1 MHKTI
6 SLMATCACAAVV
18 LVTTVGGVAAEAAVT
33 PGVTANTINVG
44 IPYVDLAAVSSLGV
58 KLNQGSFPDAYN
70 ALIAKLNAHGG
81 IDGRKLVPYI
91 VAVNPVGTAPAST
104 ACTQLTED
112 DPVFVA
118 IAPLSPDCYLQQHH
132 TPTIGSSFQGNLP
145 AGSAP
150 NFTLQAPPS
159 AYDPL
164 QLAAFDKAGIFKDK
178 RVGLYAGATTDE
190 SELAVVRSAL
200 SKLHVKVVQSAI
212 DYAPSNDQAAA
223 TQDAEAIAE
232 RFQAARINE
241 VVAVGSGSASWP
253 QYLASNQST
262 YDPAWVATND
272 DALSGVL
279 SSAGGAA
286 SNILDKVV
294 TSTPGPSATQVWADP
309 GIQKCV
315 AIIHKAYPSDTITP
329 YNANAT
335 GNHDHTYIAP
345 ESACENLALFTA
357 IARAAG
363 KDLTVK
369 TFTRAGEAL
378 KNISLPGSGGSVSF
392 GPGQPY
398 ALGTVHLGHFDP
410 TTKQLVFATKS
421 AAT

>member
-1 MHKTI
+1 MPKTI
-6 SLMATCACAAVV
+6 SRMATWVCAAVI
-18 LVTTVGGVAAEAAVT
+18 LGTTVWGVAGAATST
-33 PGVTANTINVG
+33 PGVTPTSIAVG
-44 IPYVDLAAVSSLGV
+44 VPYVDLAAVSSLGV
-58 KLNQGSFPDAYN
+58 KLNQGSFPDAYK
-70 ALIAKLNAHGG
+70 ALIANLNAHGG

-91 VAVNPVGTAPAST
+91 VAVSPVGTAPAGT

-132 TPTIGSSFQGNLP
+132 TPTIASSFQGNLP

-164 QLAAFDKAGIFKDK
+164 QLAAFDKAGVFKGK
-178 RVGLYAGATTDE
+178 KVGLYAGETTDQ
-190 SELAVVRSAL
+190 SELAVVQSAL

-212 DYAPSNDQAAA
+212 DYAPPNDQAAA
-223 TQDAEAIAE
+223 TQDAEAIAQ
-232 RFQAARINE
+232 RFQAAGINE

-262 YDPAWVATND
+262 YHPAWVATNSN
-272 DALSGVL
+272 ALSGVL
-279 SSAGGAA
+279 SSAGAA
-286 SNILDKVV
+286 EDSILEKVA
-294 TSTPGPSATQVWADP
+294 TSTPGASATQVWADP

-315 AIIHKAYPSDTITP
+315 AIIRKAYPSDTITA
-329 YNANAT
+329 YNANAA
-335 GNHDHTYIAP
+335 GNDDHTYIAP
-345 ESACENLALFTA
+345 ESACENLALFTT
-357 IARAAG
+357 IAKAAG

-369 TFTRAGEAL
+369 TFTRAGEGL
-378 KNISLPGSGGSVSF
+378 KNITLPGSGGAVSF

-398 ALGTVHLGHFDP
+398 ALGTVYLGHFDP

-421 AAT
+421 ATT